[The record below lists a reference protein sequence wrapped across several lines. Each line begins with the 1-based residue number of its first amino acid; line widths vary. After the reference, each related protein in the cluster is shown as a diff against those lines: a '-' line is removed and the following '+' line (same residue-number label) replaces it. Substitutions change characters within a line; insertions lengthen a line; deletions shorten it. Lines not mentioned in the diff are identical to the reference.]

1 MLHSGVFTILLLL
14 RISFGSVSV
23 GLFILALFD
32 IYVHGIMAVAGKGCT
47 TSSQLLLPTI
57 EKDSLGAFLVIT
69 CGNVTGK
76 LYCAK
81 LAYSKKGQ
89 NECVLI
95 NNS

>member
-1 MLHSGVFTILLLL
+1 M
-14 RISFGSVSV
+14 
-23 GLFILALFD
+23 
-32 IYVHGIMAVAGKGCT
+32 HGIIAVAGKGGT